1 MLSIGRAFRLAVL
14 LLLVLLPQNAGAE
27 ALRFGQGLLWQV
39 DYEGKPVA
47 HVFGTMHS
55 ADPDILALPQPVLR
69 AFRAAPSLSVE
80 IILDEGAI
88 QRIGT
93 AMRLPKGQRLQDFVP
108 PDLFSK
114 AAAAAEP
121 LGIQPIHLSRLK
133 PWAVA
138 MLISMAPPEERID
151 KGKGPARLPLD
162 MWLME
167 TARKKRKP
175 VYALETLSEQ
185 VGVFDRLPTDDQVA
199 HLRAAAIPY
208 AEKRR
213 LQGVLKDAYLRRD
226 LDAIFQ
232 LASHDE
238 KPDDRALRNKVV
250 KRLLDDRNRRMV
262 ERMLPRFDE
271 GGAFIAVGAAHLP
284 GEVGVLA
291 LLERRGYTVS
301 RLY

>member
-1 MLSIGRAFRLAVL
+1 MPSIGRTLRLAAL
-14 LLLVLLPQNAGAE
+14 LLLVLLPRSAAAE
-27 ALRFGQGLLWQV
+27 ALRHGQGLLWQV
-39 DYEGKPVA
+39 EQDGKPVA
-47 HVFGTMHS
+47 QIFGTMHS
-55 ADPDILALPQPVLR
+55 NDPEILALPQPVVR
-69 AFRAAPSLSVE
+69 AFRAAPSLSLE
-80 IILDEGAI
+80 IILDDGAM

-108 PDLFSK
+108 PDVFSK

-121 LGIQPIHLSRLK
+121 LGIQPIQLSRLK

-138 MLISMAPPEERID
+138 MVIGMAPGEEA
-151 KGKGPARLPLD
+151 KPKQVARLPLD
-162 MWLME
+162 LWLME
-167 TARKKRKP
+167 TARKKRKR

-185 VGVFDRLPTDDQVA
+185 INVFDALPTEDQVA
-199 HLRAAAIPY
+199 YLRSAAIAP

-213 LQGVLKDAYLRRD
+213 QYAILKEAYLRGD
-226 LDAIFQ
+226 LDAIFRLISQ
-232 LASHDE
+232 
-238 KPDDRALRNKVV
+238 DDRPGDRGLHEKVE

-284 GEVGVLA
+284 GEVGVLH

-301 RLY
+301 RLH

>member
-1 MLSIGRAFRLAVL
+1 MLSIGRALRLAVL
-14 LLLVLLPQNAGAE
+14 LLLVLLPQDAAAE
-27 ALRFGQGLLWQV
+27 GLRFGQGLLWQV
-39 DYEGKPVA
+39 EHEGKPVA
-47 HVFGTMHS
+47 QIFGTMHS
-55 ADPDILALPQPVLR
+55 NDPEILALPQPVVR

-80 IILDEGAI
+80 IILDEGAM

-108 PDLFSK
+108 PDVFQK

-121 LGIQPIHLSRLK
+121 LGLQPIQLSRLK

-138 MLISMAPPEERID
+138 MLISMTPPDEAKP
-151 KGKGPARLPLD
+151 KGKARLPLD
-162 MWLME
+162 LWLME
-167 TARKKRKP
+167 TARQKRKR
-175 VYALETLSEQ
+175 VYALETLAEQ
-185 VGVFDRLPTDDQVA
+185 VGVFDRLPTDDQIA
-199 HLRAAAIPY
+199 HLRAAAIPH

-213 LQGVLKDAYLRRD
+213 VQAILKDAYLRRD
-226 LDAIFQ
+226 LDAIFR
-232 LASHDE
+232 LAGQEDHSG
-238 KPDDRALRNKVV
+238 DRALREKVE

-271 GGAFIAVGAAHLP
+271 GGAFIAIGAAHLP
-284 GEVGVLA
+284 GEVGVLN

>member
-1 MLSIGRAFRLAVL
+1 MLSIGRALHLAAL
-14 LLLVLLPQNAGAE
+14 LLLVLLPQIAAAE

-39 DYEGKPVA
+39 EREGKPVA
-47 HVFGTMHS
+47 QIFGTMHS
-55 ADPDILALPQPVLR
+55 SDPDILALPQPVIR

-80 IILDEGAI
+80 IILDEGAM

-108 PDLFSK
+108 PDVFQK

-121 LGIQPIHLSRLK
+121 LGLQPIQLSRLK

-138 MLISMAPPEERID
+138 MLISTTPPDETRP
-151 KGKGPARLPLD
+151 KGPARLPLD
-162 MWLME
+162 LWLMD

-175 VYALETLSEQ
+175 VYALETLAEQ
-185 VGVFDRLPTDDQVA
+185 VNVFDALPTDDQVA
-199 HLRAAAIPY
+199 HLRAAVVPH

-213 LQGVLKDAYLRRD
+213 VHAILKDAYLRRD
-226 LDAIFQ
+226 LDAIFRV
-232 LASHDE
+232 ASHDE
-238 KPDDRALRNKVV
+238 RAADRATREKVE

-271 GGAFIAVGAAHLP
+271 GGAFIAIGAAHLP
-284 GEVGVLA
+284 GEVGVLH
-291 LLERRGYTVS
+291 LLQRRGYTVS

>member
-1 MLSIGRAFRLAVL
+1 MLSIGRALHLAVL
-14 LLLVLLPQNAGAE
+14 LLLVLLPQIAAAE

-39 DYEGKPVA
+39 EREGKPVA
-47 HVFGTMHS
+47 QIFGTMHS
-55 ADPDILALPQPVLR
+55 ADPDILALPPPVAR

-80 IILDEGAI
+80 IILDEGAM

-93 AMRLPKGQRLQDFVP
+93 AMRLPRGQRLQDFVP
-108 PDLFSK
+108 PDVFQK

-121 LGIQPIHLSRLK
+121 LGLQPIQLSRLK

-138 MLISMAPPEERID
+138 LLISMTPPDETKP
-151 KGKGPARLPLD
+151 KGAARLPLD
-162 MWLME
+162 LWLMD

-175 VYALETLSEQ
+175 VYALETLAEQ
-185 VGVFDRLPTDDQVA
+185 VNVFDALPTDDQVA

-213 LQGVLKDAYLRRD
+213 LLAILKDAYLRRD
-226 LDAIFQ
+226 LDAIFH
-232 LASHDE
+232 LANHDE
-238 KPDDRALRNKVV
+238 RPGDRPTREKIE

-284 GEVGVLA
+284 GNVGVLA

>member
-1 MLSIGRAFRLAVL
+1 MLSIGRALHLAVL
-14 LLLVLLPQNAGAE
+14 LLLVLLPQIAAAE

-39 DYEGKPVA
+39 EHEGKPVA
-47 HVFGTMHS
+47 QIFGTMHS
-55 ADPDILALPQPVLR
+55 ADPDILALPPPVAR

-80 IILDEGAI
+80 IILDEGAM

-108 PDLFSK
+108 PDVFSK

-121 LGIQPIHLSRLK
+121 LGIQPIQLSRLK

-138 MLISMAPPEERID
+138 LLISMTPPDETKP
-151 KGKGPARLPLD
+151 KGAARLPLD
-162 MWLME
+162 LWLMD

-175 VYALETLSEQ
+175 VYALETLAEQ
-185 VGVFDRLPTDDQVA
+185 VNVFDALPTDDQVA

-213 LQGVLKDAYLRRD
+213 LLAILKDAYLRRD
-226 LDAIFQ
+226 LDAIFR
-232 LASHDE
+232 LANHDE
-238 KPDDRALRNKVV
+238 RPGDRPTREKIE

-284 GEVGVLA
+284 GDVGVLA

>member
-1 MLSIGRAFRLAVL
+1 MPSIGRAFSIAVL
-14 LLLVLLPQNAGAE
+14 ILLALLPRSAAAE
-27 ALRFGQGLLWQV
+27 TLRFGQGLLWQV
-39 DYEGKPVA
+39 AHEGKPVA
-47 HVFGTMHS
+47 QIFGTMHS
-55 ADPDILALPQPVLR
+55 SDPDILALPQPVVR

-80 IILDEGAI
+80 IILDESAM

-108 PDLFSK
+108 PDVFQK

-121 LGIQPIHLSRLK
+121 LGLQPIQLSRLK

-138 MLISMAPPEERID
+138 MLISMTPQGEKA
-151 KGKGPARLPLD
+151 KGPQRLPLD
-162 MWLME
+162 LWLME

-175 VYALETLSEQ
+175 VYALETLAEQ
-185 VGVFDRLPTDDQVA
+185 VNVFDTLPTDDQVA
-199 HLRAAAIPY
+199 HLRAAAIPQ

-213 LQGVLKDAYLRRD
+213 LYEILKDAYLRRD
-226 LDAIFQ
+226 LDAIFR
-232 LASHDE
+232 LANHDE
-238 KPDDRALRNKVV
+238 KPGDRALRVKVE

-284 GEVGVLA
+284 GDVGVLH
-291 LLERRGYTVS
+291 LLEQRGYTVT